1 MQAFKTSASLAVLT
15 LVALA
20 GAAYAQTGAQPAA
33 QLTDQARAPVPSA
46 SAGASSP
53 VAAVELTEG
62 EIRKIDKDQ
71 RKLTIRH
78 GEIKNLQMPGMTMV
92 FQVRDP
98 AVLAQVKVG
107 DKVRFKVERGST
119 GLVVTELQPAGG

>member
-1 MQAFKTSASLAVLT
+1 MNALKTAATLAVTT
-15 LVALA
+15 LLALA
-20 GAAYAQTGAQPAA
+20 SAAHG
-33 QLTDQARAPVPSA
+33 QARAPAQSTGTA
-46 SAGASSP
+46 ASSTAP
-53 VAAVELTEG
+53 AAELTDG

-98 AVLAQVKVG
+98 AVLDQVKVG
-107 DKVRFKVERGST
+107 DKVRFRVERGST
-119 GLVVTELQPAGG
+119 GLVVTELQSAGG